1 MGSWEQKNYH
11 DKLITA
17 SNARL
22 KTLGSGSYDSIKEE
36 WDQYRVEV
44 TKEDFRRKKVAI
56 LVRSFRI
63 FLEKPPLSIQIAV
76 LKIFEATTE
85 NLGQLIL
92 GVLILLAANT
102 RSPVHESRLGEIFR
116 TNLSAV
122 LVLSVFLGLVSAAAS
137 SVKLVSSRRAVSIKG
152 MAILVPYSLLC
163 VATKVRAEDVP

>member
-1 MGSWEQKNYH
+1 M
-11 DKLITA
+11 
-17 SNARL
+17 
-22 KTLGSGSYDSIKEE
+22 
-36 WDQYRVEV
+36 
-44 TKEDFRRKKVAI
+44 
-56 LVRSFRI
+56 
-63 FLEKPPLSIQIAV
+63 

-152 MAILVPYSLLC
+152 MVILVPYSLLC
-163 VATKVRAEDVP
+163 VATKVGIIFWKGRLTKRKRQSIESGWTFLFALRSNPFFLSTHRAL